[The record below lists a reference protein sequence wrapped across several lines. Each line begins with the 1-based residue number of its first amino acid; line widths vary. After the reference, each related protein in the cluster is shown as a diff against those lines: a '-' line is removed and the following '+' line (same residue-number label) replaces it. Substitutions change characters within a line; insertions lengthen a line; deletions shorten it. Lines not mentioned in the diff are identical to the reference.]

1 MSLHFLPGQSTCCK
15 FYWWCKKTC
24 KNGSVLMRQPPV
36 QVKHRRIAFVS
47 CFGLPSVWQRSTTL
61 LRIHPSHS
69 CTFLLSRSRILAS
82 LPISQRPLPLNGS
95 NQAYGHPTCQL
106 MLRLQGPLRVFRVFS
121 ISSEDMPLTQAFAVT
136 SHILSYAFATKAF
149 RTSSRAPPASLE
161 SPQSK
166 SSGLGP
172 SFGGLTRRAM
182 TQKTCYS
189 LGCRVAKFRG
199 GQPSV
204 ASIFWRAT
212 MT

>member
-1 MSLHFLPGQSTCCK
+1 MSLHFLSGQSTCSK
-15 FYWWCKKTC
+15 FYWWCKQTC
-24 KNGSVLMRQPPV
+24 KNGSVFMRQPPV

-61 LRIHPSHS
+61 RIHPSHS
-69 CTFLLSRSRILAS
+69 CTILLSRSRILAS

-121 ISSEDMPLTQAFAVT
+121 IPSQDMPLTQAFAIT

-149 RTSSRAPPASLE
+149 HTSSRAPPASLE

-172 SFGGLTRRAM
+172 SFGGLTRRAVA
-182 TQKTCYS
+182 QKTLTVS
-189 LGCRVAKFRG
+189 GLGSQNSA
-199 GQPSV
+199 V
-204 ASIFWRAT
+204 ASPL
-212 MT
+212 